1 MRVKSFQLTFDIMSH
16 KYKIIF
22 METHNVDIILHKR
35 KRNLYREIIRESL
48 QILQINVS
56 RKGDLS
62 RTAIRISSTVATA
75 RASHSST
82 WYITACFSEWFRRE
96 RLFPKSLRGDV
107 QKKKTHSHTRTHRS
121 CATHVDPRP
130 LVYLPP
136 QQGRK
141 ISTLIPAATPRD
153 RFTCLIPRGT
163 IL

>member
-48 QILQINVS
+48 QILQINLS

-82 WYITACFSEWFRRE
+82 
-96 RLFPKSLRGDV
+96 
-107 QKKKTHSHTRTHRS
+107 
-121 CATHVDPRP
+121 
-130 LVYLPP
+130 
-136 QQGRK
+136 
-141 ISTLIPAATPRD
+141 
-153 RFTCLIPRGT
+153 
-163 IL
+163 